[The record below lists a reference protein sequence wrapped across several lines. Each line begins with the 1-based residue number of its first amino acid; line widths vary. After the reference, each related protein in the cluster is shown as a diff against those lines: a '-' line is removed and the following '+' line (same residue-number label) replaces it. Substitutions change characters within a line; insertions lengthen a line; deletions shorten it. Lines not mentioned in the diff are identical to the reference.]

1 MLRIEE
7 IASSKTAYIF
17 SLIIGF
23 TIYRYAPIS
32 YPSIAFECKDVN
44 NIISDVFP
52 AFLSFFA
59 TSIVRIWIHLGLI
72 PSADVSLYI
81 WALDYLFFNLLTW
94 GTLLF
99 LGFVF
104 NCVPRCLLFLILYL
118 PLRIYAGGFHAKTK
132 IGCYLISAFT
142 FLFVVLYP
150 ADTTIHFYHLVF
162 PCISTCIIYYFS
174 PVSATNK
181 PLDDLEALHYKKMAR
196 KILFSEILF
205 FLLILLIFNTQI
217 TFAFF
222 FSFTIHLSVLA
233 LQITV
238 ELVSK
243 NFFANL

>member
-1 MLRIEE
+1 MK
-7 IASSKTAYIF
+7 ASI
-17 SLIIGF
+17 
-23 TIYRYAPIS
+23 
-32 YPSIAFECKDVN
+32 
-44 NIISDVFP
+44 
-52 AFLSFFA
+52 
-59 TSIVRIWIHLGLI
+59 SIVRIWIHLGLI

-196 KILFSEILF
+196 KILFRDRK
-205 FLLILLIFNTQI
+205 
-217 TFAFF
+217 
-222 FSFTIHLSVLA
+222 SV
-233 LQITV
+233 V
-238 ELVSK
+238 
-243 NFFANL
+243 

>member
-1 MLRIEE
+1 MK
-7 IASSKTAYIF
+7 ASI
-17 SLIIGF
+17 
-23 TIYRYAPIS
+23 
-32 YPSIAFECKDVN
+32 
-44 NIISDVFP
+44 
-52 AFLSFFA
+52 
-59 TSIVRIWIHLGLI
+59 SIVRIWIHLGLI

-222 FSFTIHLSVLA
+222 FSFTLA
-233 LQITV
+233 L
-238 ELVSK
+238 LPASSS
-243 NFFANL
+243 

>member
-1 MLRIEE
+1 MK
-7 IASSKTAYIF
+7 ASI
-17 SLIIGF
+17 
-23 TIYRYAPIS
+23 
-32 YPSIAFECKDVN
+32 
-44 NIISDVFP
+44 
-52 AFLSFFA
+52 
-59 TSIVRIWIHLGLI
+59 SIVRIWIHLGLI

-132 IGCYLISAFT
+132 IGCYLIPAFT

>member
-1 MLRIEE
+1 MK
-7 IASSKTAYIF
+7 ASI
-17 SLIIGF
+17 
-23 TIYRYAPIS
+23 
-32 YPSIAFECKDVN
+32 
-44 NIISDVFP
+44 
-52 AFLSFFA
+52 
-59 TSIVRIWIHLGLI
+59 SIVRIWIHLGLI

-181 PLDDLEALHYKKMAR
+181 PLDDLEALHFRGPRRGSEYEYIGGYDFRHGGERGQR
-196 KILFSEILF
+196 KFYECGGLY
-205 FLLILLIFNTQI
+205 
-217 TFAFF
+217 
-222 FSFTIHLSVLA
+222 V
-233 LQITV
+233 
-238 ELVSK
+238 
-243 NFFANL
+243 

>member
-1 MLRIEE
+1 VNRTRKRISTLR
-7 IASSKTAYIF
+7 
-17 SLIIGF
+17 
-23 TIYRYAPIS
+23 
-32 YPSIAFECKDVN
+32 
-44 NIISDVFP
+44 
-52 AFLSFFA
+52 
-59 TSIVRIWIHLGLI
+59 I

>member
-1 MLRIEE
+1 MK
-7 IASSKTAYIF
+7 ASI
-17 SLIIGF
+17 
-23 TIYRYAPIS
+23 
-32 YPSIAFECKDVN
+32 
-44 NIISDVFP
+44 
-52 AFLSFFA
+52 
-59 TSIVRIWIHLGLI
+59 SIVRIWIHLGLI

-181 PLDDLEALHYKKMAR
+181 PLDDLEALHYKKTVW
-196 KILFSEILF
+196 KELSFSVHGSSILFSEILF

>member
-1 MLRIEE
+1 MLLVHQGQLNPHLFYE
-7 IASSKTAYIF
+7 
-17 SLIIGF
+17 G
-23 TIYRYAPIS
+23 S
-32 YPSIAFECKDVN
+32 YKVQFFSIAHQ
-44 NIISDVFP
+44 IIP
-52 AFLSFFA
+52 
-59 TSIVRIWIHLGLI
+59 RHLNQVLLKKYLI
-72 PSADVSLYI
+72 
-81 WALDYLFFNLLTW
+81 YLFFNLLTW

>member
-1 MLRIEE
+1 MK
-7 IASSKTAYIF
+7 ASI
-17 SLIIGF
+17 
-23 TIYRYAPIS
+23 
-32 YPSIAFECKDVN
+32 
-44 NIISDVFP
+44 
-52 AFLSFFA
+52 
-59 TSIVRIWIHLGLI
+59 SIVRIWIHLGLI

-181 PLDDLEALHYKKMAR
+181 PLDDLEALHYKKHLLWWVILR
-196 KILFSEILF
+196 KKDSLPFSHSQ
-205 FLLILLIFNTQI
+205 T
-217 TFAFF
+217 A
-222 FSFTIHLSVLA
+222 
-233 LQITV
+233 
-238 ELVSK
+238 K
-243 NFFANL
+243 NAQGSGIWCFWF